1 MIAAALDAGAD
12 DFKNE
17 PDEENYE
24 ITTAP
29 EDLHSV
35 KEFLESKKIPLC
47 LAEITFIPRNYV
59 KLDAGDA
66 GTMIKLMTAL
76 EDQDDVQNV
85 YANFDIADEIMA
97 QLN

>member
-1 MIAAALDAGAD
+1 MTAALDAGAD

-17 PDEENYE
+17 PDDENYE

-35 KEFLESKKIPLC
+35 KEYLEKENIPLN
-47 LAEITFIPRNYV
+47 LVELTFIPRNYV
-59 KLDAGDA
+59 KLDEHDA
-66 GTMIKLMTAL
+66 GKMMRIMSDL

-85 YANFDIADEIMA
+85 YANFDIAEEIMEK
-97 QLN
+97 LG